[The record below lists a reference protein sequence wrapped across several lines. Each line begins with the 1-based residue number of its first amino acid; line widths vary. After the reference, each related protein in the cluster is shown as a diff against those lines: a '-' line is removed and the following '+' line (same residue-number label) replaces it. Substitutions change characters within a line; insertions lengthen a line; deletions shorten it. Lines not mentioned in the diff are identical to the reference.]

1 MEPTDDYAFP
11 PVSLK
16 PLLTEISGLLRSTSS
31 TLAVAETTSGGLVSA
46 SLLSVS
52 GASKFFAGGATVYA
66 TKSRRAWAGWT
77 DQDVVNYNGPT
88 PKLVMELAA
97 NVREQMDV
105 TYCIGEWGAA
115 GPTVPGPPLVHMI
128 AGQTCIAVVSRE
140 GAVTRV
146 VNTGVADREKN
157 MMAFTKA
164 ALVLLRDVLAG
175 DVKLEQQYRPD
186 SGGSEPEATKF

>member
-1 MEPTDDYAFP
+1 MEPTENYSFP
-11 PVSLK
+11 PVSFK

-31 TLAVAETTSGGLVSA
+31 TLAVAETTTGGLVSA

-52 GASKFFAGGATVYA
+52 GASKFFVGGATVYT
-66 TKSRRAWAGWT
+66 TKSRRTWAGWT
-77 DQDVVNYNGPT
+77 DENLVNYIGPT
-88 PKLVMELAA
+88 PELVTELAA

-105 TYCIGEWGAA
+105 TYCIGESGAT
-115 GPTVPGPPLVHMI
+115 GPTVPGPPFVHI
-128 AGQTCIAVVSRE
+128 AGQTCIAVVSHE
-140 GAVTRV
+140 GFATRV

-175 DVKLEQQYRPD
+175 DVKLEQQCRPD
-186 SGGSEPEATKF
+186 SKSSEATKL

>member
-1 MEPTDDYAFP
+1 MEPTDDYSFP
-11 PVSLK
+11 PVSFK

-31 TLAVAETTSGGLVSA
+31 TLAVAETTAGGLVSA

-52 GASKFFAGGATVYA
+52 GASKFFVGGATVYT

-77 DQDVVNYNGPT
+77 DANLVNYNGPT
-88 PKLVMELAA
+88 PELVTELAA

-105 TYCIGEWGAA
+105 TYCVGESGAT
-115 GPTVPGPPLVHMI
+115 GPTVPGPPFVHV

-140 GAVTRV
+140 GFATRV

-164 ALVLLRDVLAG
+164 TLELLRDVLAG
-175 DVKLEQQYRPD
+175 DVKLEQRRLPD
-186 SGGSEPEATKF
+186 SESSEAAKF